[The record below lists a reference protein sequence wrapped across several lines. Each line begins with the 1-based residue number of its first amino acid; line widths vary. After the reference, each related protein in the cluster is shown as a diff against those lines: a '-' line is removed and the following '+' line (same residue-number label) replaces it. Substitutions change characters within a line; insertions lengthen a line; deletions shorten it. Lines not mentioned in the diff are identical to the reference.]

1 MATHKATVTSKG
13 QITIPREVRERL
25 GLAQGDII
33 EFSVENGK
41 TVVRPLRGGDNPFMP
56 YAGAVSGFESIAEV
70 NDWSREL
77 RDDDR

>member
-56 YAGAVSGFESIAEV
+56 
-70 NDWSREL
+70 
-77 RDDDR
+77 